1 MNREGLYNNI
11 NVGDR
16 RLVGQS
22 QAREQIRRT
31 LQSGRMG
38 HAYLF
43 TGPAG
48 SGKTAF
54 ALAFAELLN
63 GIDNLTDLKGAATT
77 RKPNWFSHPDIHLF
91 IPLPTAVTKSDTKKH
106 QELRSR
112 LELLRDDPYEI
123 VDFRL
128 RPALHE
134 KSGSKNRQAF
144 YPIDYYREDIRT
156 KSYLKPNEGNYTVV
170 ILTDIELMRDEASNS
185 FLKLL
190 EEPPENVIFLMTTG
204 NEDRLL
210 PTILS
215 RCQQIRLNPLAEKE
229 IAAALEAHEGYSS
242 EEARFMARIADGN
255 YAITRFFDLEA
266 LRTTRDE
273 ILSFLRKAYV
283 QDVAALL
290 TMIQD
295 WQSKLNTEGQIALC
309 NSLELLLRDILV
321 YRESGDEEMI
331 TNIDQKSVIAAFC
344 DALPDARIMDM
355 ISHLGQLKPL
365 LFQNVQF
372 KFVFTVLAI
381 RFGFLM
387 RGRDPYIPEGE
398 EWRHLPALTLNQ

>member
-1 MNREGLYNNI
+1 M
-11 NVGDR
+11 GDR
-16 RLVGQS
+16 RLVGQH
-22 QAREQIRRT
+22 QVREQIRRT
-31 LQSGRMG
+31 LQSGRLG

-43 TGPAG
+43 TGPSG

-54 ALAFAELLN
+54 VLAFAELLN
-63 GIDNLTDLKGAATT
+63 GIDHLTDLKGAART

-91 IPLPTAVTKSDTKKH
+91 IPLPTTIAGSEAKKH
-106 QELRSR
+106 KELRSR

-144 YPIDYYREDIRT
+144 YPIDYYRSDIRT
-156 KSYLKPNEGNYTVV
+156 KSYLKPNEGDYTVV
-170 ILTDIELMRDEASNS
+170 ILTDIDLMRDEASNS

-190 EEPPENVIFLMTTG
+190 EEPPENVIFLMTAG
-204 NEDRLL
+204 DGDRLL

-215 RCQQIRLNPLAEKE
+215 RCQHLRLNPLSEEE
-229 IAAALEAHEGYSS
+229 ISDALITHDGYKS
-242 EEARFMARIADGN
+242 EEARFLARIADGN
-255 YAITRFFDLEA
+255 YAITRFFDVEA
-266 LRTTRDE
+266 LRATRDD
-273 ILSFLRKAYV
+273 LLTFLRKAYI
-283 QDVAALL
+283 QDVAPLL

-295 WQSKLNTEGQIALC
+295 WQSKLNIEGQIALC

-321 YRESGDEEMI
+321 YRESGNEELI
-331 TNIDQKSVIAAFC
+331 TNIDQKSVITAFC
-344 DALPDARIMDM
+344 DSLPDARIIDM

-365 LFQNVQF
+365 LYQNVQF
-372 KFVFTVLAI
+372 KLVFTVLAI

-387 RGRDPYIPEGE
+387 RGQDPCISEGE
-398 EWRHLPALTLNQ
+398 EWKHLPALNATL